1 MIDTDKYEGH
11 TEGPWEIIEWEV
23 PNPQWDV
30 MLSCPE
36 VGKFAS
42 IQGCNKWRP
51 TEVDVELIAD
61 APLLLAEVKRL
72 REEVERMRVLK
83 IVKENERLRSEPTVT
98 VDDYHKEGHLY
109 VTIRFPDEEEYV
121 GLVEKWEG
129 DEE

>member
-72 REEVERMRVLK
+72 REKLFEAELWVNNESYTFENN
-83 IVKENERLRSEPTVT
+83 IKELN
-98 VDDYHKEGHLY
+98 DYAEA
-109 VTIRFPDEEEYV
+109 IE
-121 GLVEKWEG
+121 
-129 DEE
+129 

>member
-1 MIDTDKYEGH
+1 
-11 TEGPWEIIEWEV
+11 
-23 PNPQWDV
+23 

-72 REEVERMRVLK
+72 RNILRTVSIDIRPQDMGDSVEWYQKLREEYGGEVE
-83 IVKENERLRSEPTVT
+83 
-98 VDDYHKEGHLY
+98 
-109 VTIRFPDEEEYV
+109 
-121 GLVEKWEG
+121 
-129 DEE
+129 

>member
-23 PNPQWDV
+23 PNPQWNV

-36 VGKFAS
+36 VGKFVS
-42 IQGCNKWRP
+42 IKGTRGWRP

-72 REEVERMRVLK
+72 R
-83 IVKENERLRSEPTVT
+83 
-98 VDDYHKEGHLY
+98 D
-109 VTIRFPDEEEYV
+109 
-121 GLVEKWEG
+121 LVEFAIAAIDSNHCYMG
-129 DEE
+129 EEAQVDLRDYLKEMIE